1 MAAHPPPLRLGL
13 VVATFLVFDIE
24 ACSAEV
30 PDTAPESTSST
41 ASALLTVAPADAGPI
56 GIAACPCT
64 DITASTGQDGHVE
77 ILARSAAD
85 GSLWR
90 AWESGPNGSY
100 YAWNTQRLTQPAVK
114 LGWFTWPAESIED
127 APTAATARVD
137 GKTHV
142 FYVRSST
149 HEVVEAVGAGEG
161 SWPGYTTN
169 VSHGGPYHD
178 PAALHMSSD
187 QLAVFAVG
195 NDGQVWLTY
204 QLSPGAAW
212 TGWSH
217 AASTAPFQA
226 SGRPSTLQYGDG
238 SIWLFVRDT
247 GGGTW
252 YASAPALGQPFSGWT
267 SLGGYMQFP
276 ATAALDAN
284 GLINLVGV
292 GGDGQVW
299 LDLQNEWGV
308 SQTFGFGGWTP
319 LVPGSISTQGASN
332 SAPVIGTNT
341 DGRLGVF
348 FTNSTNSLWGVEQCG
363 PGTWWDQRA
372 TIAQPGGFWWAPN
385 SAAVAGESDGRLVGF
400 GIDQGRLLHY
410 ARLQDPLAETPQGKL
425 VGRNQCGASVFKGV
439 PYAVPPTPANHGRW
453 QAPVQPPPYT
463 AYKDAGSFG
472 PWCMQWNPY
481 TAPPAAVGSEDCLY
495 LNVFSPLGAAAGPP
509 LPVMV
514 FIHGGGDFNGSAAEY
529 DATALVN
536 RATQIGSPV
545 VVVTINYRLNAFGFL
560 AYPGLT
566 NGNLGL
572 QDQIAALKWVKQN
585 IGVFGGD
592 PARVTIFGQSAG
604 GLDTRMLMASP
615 AAAGL
620 FWAAGIES
628 TSGGYGV
635 GLPDF
640 PTANDAMLD
649 GQAFAAGAGCPAGGG
664 QLACLLALP
673 AGAIVAAAIAPGA
686 PPIQIDVDGT
696 VLPTEPKVAFAQNAA
711 VPLLVGSNHD
721 EVTILAQF
729 GDDPNVLALD
739 GYTWNDFVDYATNTV
754 WWPAQGMGQQMLAWY
769 SPSTPVASKIALD
782 TDLTTTCP
790 LRAMLRVVANK
801 GLPVYRYLFTHA
813 LQDPNATY
821 GAGTYAYTSLGA
833 FHSEELTFLYRGLGK
848 LVPGGDSYRGTA
860 QEWGL
865 SDEMIAY
872 WTRFATTRNPNGSGP
887 GWPTYPPGVVGADP
901 EMVLDV
907 PTHFDPVGYDVAPCD
922 FVAPYQ

>member
-332 SAPVIGTNT
+332 SAPMVGTNA

-348 FTNSTNSLWGVEQCG
+348 FTNSTNSFWGVEQCDL
-363 PGTWWDQRA
+363 GTWTDARP
-372 TIAQPGGFWWAPN
+372 TIATPGGFWWAAAT
-385 SAAVAGESDGRLVGF
+385 AAVANEADGRLIGF
-400 GIDQGRLLHY
+400 GIDQNRLLHY
-410 ARLQDPLAETPQGKL
+410 ARLVDPLAEAPQGQL

-439 PYAVPPTPANHGRW
+439 AYAVPPTPANGLRW
-453 QAPVQPPPYT
+453 QPPSQPPPYV
-463 AYKDAGSFG
+463 ARQDAGSFG
-472 PWCMQWNPY
+472 PTCMQLNPY
-481 TAPPAAVGSEDCLY
+481 IGQYVGSEDCLY
-495 LNVFSPLGAAAGPP
+495 LNVFSPLGASSGPP

-514 FIHGGGDFNGSAAEY
+514 FIHGGGNIQGDAAQY
-529 DATALVN
+529 DATGLVN
-536 RATQIGSPV
+536 RATQLGSPV
-545 VVVTINYRLNAFGFL
+545 VVVTMDYRLNAFGFL

-572 QDQIAALKWVKQN
+572 QDQIAALRWVQTN

-592 PARVTIFGQSAG
+592 RSRVTVFGESG
-604 GLDTRMLMASP
+604 GAIDTRTLVASP
-615 AAAGL
+615 AASGL
-620 FWAAGIES
+620 FSAAAIES
-628 TSGGYGV
+628 GGGFGV
-635 GLPDF
+635 FGTAYPTLAEAQDNGL
-640 PTANDAMLD
+640 L
-649 GQAFAAGAGCPAGGG
+649 FAAGAGCPAGPS
-664 QLACLLALP
+664 QPSCLLNLP
-673 AGAIVAAAIAPGA
+673 ASAIVAEAAASNA
-686 PPIQIDVDGT
+686 PPMRIDIDGT
-696 VLPTEPKVAFAQNAA
+696 VLATDVETSFTNNAS
-711 VPLLVGSNHD
+711 VPLLVGSNRD
-721 EVTILAQF
+721 ETTII
-729 GDDPNVLALD
+729 GDDPNLLS
-739 GYTWNDFVDYATNTV
+739 GSFTSTDFVSWVTSLP
-754 WWPAQGMGQQMLAWY
+754 WPAPGMGAQML
-769 SPSTPVASKIALD
+769 S
-782 TDLTTTCP
+782 
-790 LRAMLRVVANK
+790 
-801 GLPVYRYLFTHA
+801 F
-813 LQDPNATY
+813 
-821 GAGTYAYTSLGA
+821 
-833 FHSEELTFLYRGLGK
+833 
-848 LVPGGDSYRGTA
+848 
-860 QEWGL
+860 
-865 SDEMIAY
+865 
-872 WTRFATTRNPNGSGP
+872 
-887 GWPTYPPGVVGADP
+887 YPPT
-901 EMVLDV
+901 M
-907 PTHFDPVGYDVAPCD
+907 PVG
-922 FVAPYQ
+922 